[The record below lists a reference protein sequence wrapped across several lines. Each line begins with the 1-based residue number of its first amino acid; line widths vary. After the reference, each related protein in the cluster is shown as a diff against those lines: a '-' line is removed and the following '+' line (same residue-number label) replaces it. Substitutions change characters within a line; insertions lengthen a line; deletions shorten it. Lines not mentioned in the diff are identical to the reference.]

1 MKEKREIMAVTFKN
15 IELVSILGESAGFKT
30 GLALD
35 KNDIIELFPDDSGYR
50 QYLSVND
57 EAYIRIYPEDVDEMF
72 AHILFRLGSIETPGC
87 ISSTIRLLHKYKT
100 NPELSAIFKEVMG
113 LWVMHFDLAMKK
125 ASDEG
130 GNTLDPTPFMTACT
144 ERFGRTGLDMSME
157 IIKGNE
163 DDLYRRLSQIRRVD
177 WKNEIELKG
186 LFKSE
191 SLESEYGNFIDQ
203 RFIDYLQRNTD
214 KLNEMHWRKFEGL
227 TAEYFSREGYEVEL
241 GPGRN
246 DGGIDVRVWKDNK
259 KAGDPPLIL
268 IQCKRYKDKIE
279 RTVVKALWS
288 DMEWEKAGSG
298 LIVTTSGISPGGL
311 SDCQARGYKIEEA
324 NKNTIA
330 KWLEKMKTPGSG
342 IFMGK

>member
-1 MKEKREIMAVTFKN
+1 
-15 IELVSILGESAGFKT
+15 
-30 GLALD
+30 
-35 KNDIIELFPDDSGYR
+35 
-50 QYLSVND
+50 
-57 EAYIRIYPEDVDEMF
+57 
-72 AHILFRLGSIETPGC
+72 
-87 ISSTIRLLHKYKT
+87 
-100 NPELSAIFKEVMG
+100 
-113 LWVMHFDLAMKK
+113 
-125 ASDEG
+125 
-130 GNTLDPTPFMTACT
+130 
-144 ERFGRTGLDMSME
+144 
-157 IIKGNE
+157 
-163 DDLYRRLSQIRRVD
+163 
-177 WKNEIELKG
+177 
-186 LFKSE
+186 
-191 SLESEYGNFIDQ
+191 
-203 RFIDYLQRNTD
+203 
-214 KLNEMHWRKFEGL
+214 MHWRKFEGL

-246 DGGIDVRVWKDNK
+246 DGGIDVRVWKNNK

-330 KWLEKMKTPGSG
+330 QWLEKMKTPGTG